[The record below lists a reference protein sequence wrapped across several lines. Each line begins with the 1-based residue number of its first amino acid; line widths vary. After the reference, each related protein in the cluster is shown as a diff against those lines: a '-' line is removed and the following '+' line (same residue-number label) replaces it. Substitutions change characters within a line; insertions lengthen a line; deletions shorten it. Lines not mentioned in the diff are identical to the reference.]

1 MDGTQ
6 SHRDAKNMPGR
17 GSLTLVLCEQ
27 RAASVTGGPALPP
40 NRAGPM

>member
-1 MDGTQ
+1 MGGTQ
-6 SHRDAKNMPGR
+6 SHRDAKNMPGH
-17 GSLTLVLCEQ
+17 LTLVLCEQ